1 MKNLI
6 RFKKSIKLAIGTACL
21 VCIQAVCNYSTA
33 AEPAFDQGSNT
44 IGLGV
49 GFGLTYGYYGNTTA
63 SPALSFIYDHGFFPE
78 VGPGTIG
85 IGGIIG
91 YKTASYNYSSGG
103 YKAKWTHTIVA
114 VRGTYHFTGLA
125 EKNNK
130 FDPYAGVMLGLR
142 FNSYSDTY
150 DDYYYNTYGNHYYRF
165 IVKMKKLLYVLT
177 FVLTNLMF
185 SIFLFPKAQLVSG
198 VFIGAI
204 IHGTILNAPAIG

>member
-6 RFKKSIKLAIGTACL
+6 RFKKSITLAIGIACL
-21 VCIQAVCNYSTA
+21 VCIQAVSNYSTA

-150 DDYYYNTYGNHYYRF
+150 DDYYYNLYGNHYYSD
-165 IVKMKKLLYVLT
+165 YT
-177 FVLTNLMF
+177 TTN
-185 SIFLFPKAQLVSG
+185 LVSG
-198 VFIGAI
+198 LFIGAKY
-204 IHGTILNAPAIG
+204 NFAPAIGVFGELGYDISFARFGVNFNF